1 MPSSRGLHIAQL
13 AKDAFDKGTTTNM
26 DQHVPL
32 ECLLRNS
39 SNTNTLDVPF
49 DSVADATDANY
60 KQWRTVD
67 PRIIYHH
74 NFDTNLK
81 QWISQIRLNKL
92 ARLIDRIPKGPV
104 GFDFTP
110 IQLISIITFVS
121 LPFDV
126 TSSITIP
133 VDVIKEMSFSQ
144 CPRKKT
150 VPLSAQHS
158 MIKGSFP
165 KVAIIDFPTACGKT
179 AWACAVAKVALS
191 DPIYGTRRWQRG

>member
-1 MPSSRGLHIAQL
+1 
-13 AKDAFDKGTTTNM
+13 M

-74 NFDTNLK
+74 NFHANLK
-81 QWISQIRLNKL
+81 QWITQIRLKKL
-92 ARLIDRIPKGPV
+92 AKLIDRIPKGPV

-110 IQLISIITFVS
+110 IQIISIITFVS

-133 VDVIKEMSFSQ
+133 VDVISSKNYLRF
-144 CPRKKT
+144 
-150 VPLSAQHS
+150 V
-158 MIKGSFP
+158 
-165 KVAIIDFPTACGKT
+165 
-179 AWACAVAKVALS
+179 
-191 DPIYGTRRWQRG
+191 